1 MWSHDFPGRM
11 TIAVTR
17 LLWSHDYRGHMTITF
32 FTSFPAVMLELTE
45 DSAIL
50 IMETTDLTSAYSLM
64 SQVSHISIINF

>member
-1 MWSHDFPGRM
+1 
-11 TIAVTR
+11 
-17 LLWSHDYRGHMTITF
+17 MTITF

-50 IMETTDLTSAYSLM
+50 IMETTDLTSVYSLM